1 MNFKLE
7 LNLQMTNVQ
16 DMFQRFIV
24 GSNLSNQ
31 Q

>member
-16 DMFQRFIV
+16 DMFQWFIV
-24 GSNLSNQ
+24 GRNLSNQ